1 MPWKIEPNSAGKPCV
16 ILESTGETITCH
28 DTQEEAQRHM
38 AALYASES
46 QKTGIEV
53 DALKAAKSYSFSQ
66 PSIPT
71 GERKVKHKEPAMFI
85 AAPRTDETLLE
96 KLGRVFKSSLK
107 PGQTI
112 FRGKDG
118 KRGMFLITSNS
129 YKDRDD
135 ETLTS
140 GALQR
145 YAESCWKDDGSFH
158 SDNPLLFWHDDNLIM
173 GEIVFTAFESP
184 FLIEVAKEIDDPIAH
199 VLWDF
204 AEANGDNAGTSH
216 RFGYLE
222 EDRTEDG
229 EFKDIVTKIET
240 TYLPEK
246 QFAANGLTYA
256 GVIKAMDKAKETYFD
271 KIFAS
276 FGGIEGASDELKK
289 GKNALVKKLQA
300 AGVNH
305 KARKNKAE
313 DDPEEED
320 DEKAEDTPPD
330 MEEADEEDTK
340 AGSLEDLAELVA
352 AMQSLLMDMLDAQG
366 GAVEAEM
373 ALKKEVTALKQ
384 VNATKEKSQSD
395 LVKRIELLEA
405 RVKLTQRRASQDKET
420 DPDTVKA
427 SIDDAIKSAEDAEL
441 VESPIFGKI
450 KPSPYSTRNG
460 S

>member
-1 MPWKIEPNSAGKPCV
+1 MPWTIEPNTAGKPCV
-16 ILESTGETITCH
+16 ILTSTGETITCH

-46 QKTGIEV
+46 TKTGIEV
-53 DALKAAKSYSFSQ
+53 DALKAMKSYSFSQ
-66 PSIPT
+66 PTLAT
-71 GERKVKHKEPAMFI
+71 GERKPKPPGKVFI
-85 AAPRTDETLLE
+85 ATPRTDETLLE

-140 GALQR
+140 KALER
-145 YAESCWKDDGSFH
+145 YAASCWKAGEFH
-158 SDNPLLFWHDDNLIM
+158 SDNPLLFWHNDDVVM
-173 GEIVFTAFESP
+173 GEIIYTAFETP
-184 FLIEVAKEIDDPIAH
+184 FLIEVAKEIDDPIAK

-222 EDRTEDG
+222 EDRTADG
-229 EFKDIVTKIET
+229 VFEDIVTKIET
-240 TYLPEK
+240 TYLPER

-256 GVIKAMDKAKETYFD
+256 GVIKSMDKTQATVFD
-271 KIFAS
+271 KIFAE
-276 FGGIEGASDELKK
+276 FGGIEGASAELKK
-289 GKNALVKKLQA
+289 GKDALVRKLEA

-305 KARKNKAE
+305 KARKNKA
-313 DDPEEED
+313 DDPDEED
-320 DEKAEDTPPD
+320 EEKADDDVPPD
-330 MEEADEEDTK
+330 MEDTDDEEAK
-340 AGSLEDLAELVA
+340 AGGLEDVAELLSQAISMITELV
-352 AMQSLLMDMLDAQG
+352 DAQAG
-366 GAVEAEM
+366 SVEAEM
-373 ALKKEVTALKQ
+373 SLKKQVKALEGKLT
-384 VNATKEKSQSD
+384 TKEKAHD
-395 LVKRIELLEA
+395 DLEA
-405 RVKLTQRRASQDKET
+405 RVRLLEGKAKLTQRRASQDVET
-420 DPDTVKA
+420 DPAKVKA
-427 SIDDAIKSAEDAEL
+427 SIDDAIKQAADAEL
-441 VESPIFGKI
+441 VPSILGKV